1 MGRSFGVKHA
11 VLGVS
16 AAAFASSALL
26 TPAPAQANKRGVGTA
41 IGIGAG
47 LLLMDEAAKAMQQQ
61 GGGKAPVQRRPKGD
75 GSGGG
80 STASDK
86 PADAPK
92 VTFSD
97 VKRMTQVRNEIT
109 EIKRAKQQ
117 EDDRNV
123 DLAVKFLLSHI
134 EYKHQELRGQRVN
147 VKVSTGSNI
156 NQVTAGE
163 IKRAAEDAYKQGRL
177 YEFERFAGELWTR
190 DRLMVR
196 LLRHA
201 QARLDP
207 YFDGVGAK
215 GPSMSDLT
223 DLFSGSARDVYAKAL
238 EVAEIIGVSHSFDR
252 FIRTIYE
259 YSDRA
264 DESLWTVGADGRY
277 ERLVTNY
284 INAVPVELFILT
296 SSTHGSDNQGLEK
309 QFQFRFRAR
318 RALYDCMSANY
329 SDLVGGGA
337 KSIPVSTAAKAD
349 STRGATLERTQN
361 VGGAQFETGAIKTPA
376 ALETFEEI
384 PGAWRRAETQVGSV
398 CRPTL
403 QRITLDATAGKIAP
417 VPSRWDNT
425 AESERGGRTENA
437 VQPARL
443 QNPQ

>member
-1 MGRSFGVKHA
+1 MAKSYVTTSLVGIGAIAIAISSFANSA
-11 VLGVS
+11 V
-16 AAAFASSALL
+16 
-26 TPAPAQANKRGVGTA
+26 AQRRGVGTVL
-41 IGIGAG
+41 GIGAG
-47 LLLMDEAAKAMQQQ
+47 LSLMNEAAKAMQ
-61 GGGKAPVQRRPKGD
+61 GKQEVKRKPRGEG
-75 GSGGG
+75 GSGEGG
-80 STASDK
+80 TANREK
-86 PADAPK
+86 PAEAQ
-92 VTFSD
+92 VSFSD
-97 VKRMTQVRNEIT
+97 VKRMTQVRNEIN

-123 DLAVKFLLSHI
+123 DLAVKELLAHI

-147 VKVSTGSNI
+147 VKVSSGSNI

-163 IKRAAEDAYKQGRL
+163 IKRAVDDAYKAGRL

-207 YFDGVGAK
+207 YFDGIGAK
-215 GPSMSDLT
+215 GPSMNDLG
-223 DLFSGSARDVYAKAL
+223 DLFGRSARDVYAKAL

-284 INAVPVELFILT
+284 INAVPGDLFILT
-296 SSTHGSDNQGLEK
+296 AGTHGGDNQGLER

-318 RALYDCMSANY
+318 RALYDCMASNY
-329 SDLVGGGA
+329 AELVGGAGKVVQASVQSKADTNRGA
-337 KSIPVSTAAKAD
+337 K
-349 STRGATLERTQN
+349 LERTQAAPST
-361 VGGAQFETGAIKTPA
+361 GLAQKPA

-384 PGAWRRAETQVGSV
+384 PGAWRSAESQMSSV
-398 CRPTL
+398 CRNTL
-403 QRITLDATAGKIAP
+403 QRVTLDATAGKIAP
-417 VPSRWDNT
+417 VPSRWDN
-425 AESERGGRTENA
+425 AVDGSQGPRLENA
-437 VQPARL
+437 VQPSRL
-443 QNPQ
+443 QAPQ